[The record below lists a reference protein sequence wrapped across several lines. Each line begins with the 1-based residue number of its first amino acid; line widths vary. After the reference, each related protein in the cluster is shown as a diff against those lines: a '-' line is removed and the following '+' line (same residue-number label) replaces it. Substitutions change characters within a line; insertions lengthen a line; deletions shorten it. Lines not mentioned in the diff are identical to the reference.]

1 MLMTPSL
8 VITLLLL
15 LFNQNSEAKSV
26 KTLKA
31 SEMLEKQNF
40 ECIVPIEPLP
50 CKLSPVCDLMI
61 AFSEA

>member
-8 VITLLLL
+8 VITLLL

-50 CKLSPVCDLMI
+50 CKLSLVCDLMI
-61 AFSEA
+61 AFNEA